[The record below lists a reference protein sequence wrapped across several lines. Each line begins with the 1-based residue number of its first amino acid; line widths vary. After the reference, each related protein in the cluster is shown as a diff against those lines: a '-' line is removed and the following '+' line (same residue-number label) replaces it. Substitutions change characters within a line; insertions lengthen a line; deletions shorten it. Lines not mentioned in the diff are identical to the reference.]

1 MKYYFAIYLFCLLSI
16 GNISL
21 AQQKK
26 PISPKKPTITIK
38 STAPKTVPKTTV
50 ITKPSTTTTT
60 TTTTSPTSPTPSKTE
75 EKKPAKT
82 TTISNPPTPKK
93 EVSTEQPSST
103 TIQQSTGPI
112 KGNKLEDVIVKEP
125 KIKKLKTPK
134 IPIEGR
140 DIKFGVRA
148 EITQHYSLDVSGG
161 IDLSPGINIGVLA
174 NLPISEQVFIQPELL
189 YSIIT
194 VKTSTDD
201 NNYIKSSIG
210 SILVP
215 LMFSFNFGNSDT
227 KYMLNLGGYGNY
239 GLSQSQKIISAG
251 TTIKDGSLDLGNDR
265 FDYGLGVGVGIRL
278 NNKLMIEARTFY
290 GMKDNINKNGFGSVG
305 VGYFF

>member
-26 PISPKKPTITIK
+26 PISPKKPTVTIK
-38 STAPKTVPKTTV
+38 TTAPKTTV

-60 TTTTSPTSPTPSKTE
+60 TPPISPTPPKTE

-93 EVSTEQPSST
+93 EVLKEQPSST

-125 KIKKLKTPK
+125 KQKKLKTPK

-148 EITQHYSLDVSGG
+148 EITQHYSVEVGSGT
-161 IDLSPGINIGVLA
+161 DLSPGLNIGVLA
-174 NLPISEQVFIQPELL
+174 NLPISEQVSIQPELL
-189 YSIIT
+189 YSIIN

-201 NNYIKSSIG
+201 NNYVKSSIG

-215 LMFSFNFGNSDT
+215 LMFNFSFGKNDT
-227 KYMLNLGGYGNY
+227 KYMLNLGGYTNY
-239 GLSQSQKIISAG
+239 GL
-251 TTIKDGSLDLGNDR
+251 DR
-265 FDYGLGVGVGIRL
+265 
-278 NNKLMIEARTFY
+278 K
-290 GMKDNINKNGFGSVG
+290 SV
-305 VGYFF
+305 V

>member
-1 MKYYFAIYLFCLLSI
+1 MKYYFAIYLFCLSLI
-16 GNISL
+16 GNVSL

-26 PISPKKPTITIK
+26 PISPKKPTVIIK
-38 STAPKTVPKTTV
+38 TLPPKIVPKTTV
-50 ITKPSTTTTT
+50 ITKPSTTTTST
-60 TTTTSPTSPTPSKTE
+60 PPTSPTPPKTE

-82 TTISNPPTPKK
+82 TNNPPTPKT
-93 EVSTEQPSST
+93 EMPTEQPSST
-103 TIQQSTGPI
+103 TIQQSTGPV

-125 KIKKLKTPK
+125 KQKKLKTPK

-140 DIKFGVRA
+140 DIKLGVRA

-161 IDLSPGINIGVLA
+161 IDLSPGINIGILA
-174 NLPISEQVFIQPELL
+174 NLPISEQVAIQPEVL
-189 YSIIT
+189 YSIIS
-194 VKTSTDD
+194 VKTSTDN
-201 NNYIKSSIG
+201 NNYVKSSIG

-215 LMFSFNFGNSDT
+215 LMFNFNFGNSDT
-227 KYMLNLGGYGNY
+227 KFMLNLGGYANY

-251 TTIKDGSLDLGNDR
+251 TIIKDGSIDLGNDR
-265 FDYGLGVGVGIRL
+265 FDYGLGVGVGVKL